1 MAPMVYI
8 LFVIGFF
15 ALVFGAE
22 WLVDGA
28 SKLAKKT
35 GISELL
41 VGLTVVAF
49 GTSLPELIVN
59 LFATSEGAE
68 ALAVS
73 NILGSNIT
81 NTLLVLGVAA
91 LIMPLT
97 IHRAMVWREVLFG
110 VFAASMLGLL
120 VADKWLGDTASF
132 VGLSKIDGLV
142 LISYFVVFLYYT
154 FGRRM
159 ASSSVDR
166 HKNEEPERTATH
178 IKVPDVLMQ
187 IIGGSLG
194 LFFGGKWIVDGAI
207 SMATSLGVSDA
218 LIGMT
223 IVAIGTSLPELA
235 ATVAA
240 VRRKKVDIAIGNVV
254 GSNLFNILWV
264 LGLGATLSPLPFEP
278 QQVFDVGLVIGV
290 ATLLFVTLVFGRYKH
305 QVSRPEGIMFLSI
318 YAVYM
323 LFVIVRGLG

>member
-1 MAPMVYI
+1 MTLMVYI

-22 WLVDGA
+22 WLVDGG

-35 GISELL
+35 GVSELL
-41 VGLTVVAF
+41 IGLTVVAF

-59 LFATSEGAE
+59 LFASSEGAE

-91 LIMPLT
+91 VIMPIT
-97 IHRAMVWREVLFG
+97 IHRAVVWREVLFG

-120 VADKWLGDTASF
+120 VADKWLGDTATF

-159 ASSSVDR
+159 ASANANRTQDEKSEQHSVHIR
-166 HKNEEPERTATH
+166 VPE
-178 IKVPDVLMQ
+178 VLMQ

-194 LFFGGKWIVDGAI
+194 LFFGGKWIVEGAI
-207 SMATSLGVSDA
+207 SIGVSLGISDA

-235 ATVAA
+235 ASVAA

-254 GSNLFNILWV
+254 GSNMFNILWV
-264 LGLGATLSPLPFEP
+264 LGLSATLSPLPFEP
-278 QQVFDVGLVIGV
+278 QQVFDTGIVIGV
-290 ATLLFVTLVFGRYKH
+290 TALLFLTLVFGRYKH
-305 QVSRPEGIMFLSI
+305 QISRPEGIMFLSI
-318 YAVYM
+318 YVVYM
-323 LFVIVRGLG
+323 LLVIARGVV